1 MRRLENHDG
10 ICLGKYAG
18 RIITMKSDYFSYE
31 LLKEDKKTG
40 ARAGL
45 LHTPH
50 GDIETPIFMPVGTN
64 SAVKMMTNDHLKD
77 TGAQIILG
85 NSYHLS
91 LRPGTKL
98 IKEFGGLHK
107 WMNWDKPI
115 LTDSGGFQVFSLAD
129 LRNISEDGVRF
140 KDAKTGSEYFIN
152 PEISMEIQQDLGAD
166 IAMAFDECAPY
177 PCTYE
182 EAKLAMERTHRW
194 LERCFKAHTRDDQAL
209 FPIVQGAFYDDL
221 RKESARVISTFDA
234 VGYAIG
240 GVSVGEPADVKN
252 HFVGLTAPLLPREKP
267 RYLMGVGTPEDLLD
281 GILRGVDM
289 FDCVL
294 PTRNARHGSF
304 FTSEGRKIIK
314 NKEFERDASPLD
326 SNCNCYACRNH
337 TKAYIRHLYRAG
349 ESTAA
354 ILLSIHNIQ
363 FLIDL
368 VKEARK
374 AILEDRY
381 EEFYNERM
389 KKLFSK

>member
-1 MRRLENHDG
+1 
-10 ICLGKYAG
+10 
-18 RIITMKSDYFSYE
+18 MKSDFFSYE
-31 LLKEDKKTG
+31 LLNEDKKTG

-50 GDIETPIFMPVGTN
+50 GDIETPVFMPVGTN
-64 SAVKMMTNDHLKD
+64 SAVKMLTNDHLKN

-91 LRPGTKL
+91 LRPGNKL
-98 IKEFGGLHK
+98 IKHFGGLHK

-129 LRNISEDGVRF
+129 LRNITEDGVKF

-182 EAKLAMERTHRW
+182 EAKTAMERTHRW

-209 FPIVQGAFYDDL
+209 FPIVQGAFFDDL
-221 RKESARVISTFDA
+221 RQESARVISTFDA

-252 HFVGLTAPLLPREKP
+252 HFVELTAPLLPKFKP

-314 NKEFERDASPLD
+314 NKEFEYDAGPLD
-326 SNCNCYACRNH
+326 KTCTCYACQNH
-337 TKAYIRHLYRAG
+337 TRAYIRHLYRVG
-349 ESTAA
+349 EATAA

-363 FLIDL
+363 FLVNL
-368 VKEARK
+368 AQEARN

-381 EEFYNERM
+381 EEFYRERM
-389 KKLFSK
+389 TKLFSDTINN

>member
-1 MRRLENHDG
+1 
-10 ICLGKYAG
+10 
-18 RIITMKSDYFSYE
+18 MKSDYFSYE
-31 LLKEDKKTG
+31 LLNEDKKTG

-64 SAVKMMTNDHLKD
+64 SAVKMMTGHHLKE

-91 LRPGTKL
+91 LRPGNKL

-107 WMNWDKPI
+107 WMNWDRPI

-129 LRNISEDGVRF
+129 LRNITEDGVKF

-182 EAKLAMERTHRW
+182 EAKSAMERTHRW

-221 RKESARVISTFDA
+221 RKESANVISSFDA

-240 GVSVGEPADVKN
+240 GVSVGEPTDVKN
-252 HFVGLTAPLLPREKP
+252 HFVGLTAPLLPRLKP

-304 FTSEGRKIIK
+304 FTSDGRKIIK
-314 NKEFERDASPLD
+314 NKEFERDANPLD
-326 SNCNCYACRNH
+326 IGCNCYTCQNH

-374 AILEDRY
+374 AILENRY
-381 EEFYNERM
+381 EEFYTERM
-389 KKLFSK
+389 NKLFPNGRQS

>member
-1 MRRLENHDG
+1 MYDGLRL
-10 ICLGKYAG
+10 G
-18 RIITMKSDYFSYE
+18 RYEIMKSDFFSYE
-31 LLKEDKKTG
+31 LLNEDKKTG

-91 LRPGTKL
+91 LRPGNKL

-129 LRNISEDGVRF
+129 LRNITEEGVKF
-140 KDAKTGSEYFIN
+140 KDAKTGTEYFIN
-152 PEISMEIQQDLGAD
+152 PEISMEIQQDLGSD

-182 EAKLAMERTHRW
+182 EAKTAMERTHRW

-252 HFVGLTAPLLPREKP
+252 HFVELTAPLLPRLKP

-304 FTSEGRKIIK
+304 FTHDGRKIIK
-314 NKEFERDASPLD
+314 NKEFEKDPSPLD
-326 SNCNCYACRNH
+326 PECNCYACKNH
-337 TKAYIRHLYRAG
+337 SNNSGRPRH
-349 ESTAA
+349 
-354 ILLSIHNIQ
+354 
-363 FLIDL
+363 
-368 VKEARK
+368 RK
-374 AILEDRY
+374 CYHIELHHQLH
-381 EEFYNERM
+381 
-389 KKLFSK
+389 KTSV

>member
-1 MRRLENHDG
+1 
-10 ICLGKYAG
+10 
-18 RIITMKSDYFSYE
+18 MKSDYFSYE
-31 LLKEDKKTG
+31 LLNEDKKTG

-64 SAVKMMTNDHLKD
+64 SAVKMLTGHHLRE

-91 LRPGTKL
+91 LRPGNKL

-129 LRNISEDGVRF
+129 LRKISEEGMKF
-140 KDAKTGSEYFIN
+140 KDPKTGTSYFIN

-182 EAKLAMERTHRW
+182 EAKSAMERTHRW

-221 RKESARVISTFDA
+221 RQESARVISTFDA

-240 GVSVGEPADVKN
+240 GVSVGEPTDIKN
-252 HFVGLTAPLLPREKP
+252 HFVELTAPLLPRMKP

-304 FTSEGRKIIK
+304 FSNNGRKIIK
-314 NKEFERDASPLD
+314 NKEFEKDASPLD
-326 SNCNCYACRNH
+326 SECNCYACQNH
-337 TKAYIRHLYRAG
+337 SKAYIRHLYRAG
-349 ESTAA
+349 EATAA

-363 FLIDL
+363 FLIEL

-381 EEFYNERM
+381 EEFYREKMTR
-389 KKLFSK
+389 LFPDI

>member
-1 MRRLENHDG
+1 
-10 ICLGKYAG
+10 
-18 RIITMKSDYFSYE
+18 MKSDFFSYE
-31 LLKEDKKTG
+31 LLNEDKKTG

-50 GDIETPIFMPVGTN
+50 GDIETPVFMPVGTN
-64 SAVKMMTNDHLKD
+64 SAVKMLTNDHLKN
-77 TGAQIILG
+77 TGAKIILG

-91 LRPGTKL
+91 LRPGNKL
-98 IKEFGGLHK
+98 IKHFGGLHK

-129 LRNISEDGVRF
+129 LRNITEDGVKF

-182 EAKLAMERTHRW
+182 EAKTAMERTHRW

-209 FPIVQGAFYDDL
+209 FPIVQGAFFDDL
-221 RKESARVISTFDA
+221 RQESARVISTFDA

-252 HFVGLTAPLLPREKP
+252 HFVELTAPLLPKFKP

-314 NKEFERDASPLD
+314 NKEFEYDAGPLD
-326 SNCNCYACRNH
+326 KTCTCYACQNH
-337 TKAYIRHLYRAG
+337 TRAYIRHLYRVG
-349 ESTAA
+349 EATAA

-363 FLIDL
+363 FLVNL
-368 VKEARK
+368 AQEARN

-381 EEFYNERM
+381 EEFYRERM
-389 KKLFSK
+389 TKLFSDTINN

>member
-1 MRRLENHDG
+1 
-10 ICLGKYAG
+10 
-18 RIITMKSDYFSYE
+18 MKSDYFSYE

-64 SAVKMMTNDHLKD
+64 SAVKMLTNNLLKE
-77 TGAQIILG
+77 TGPQIILA

-91 LRPGTKL
+91 LRPGNKL

-129 LRNISEDGVRF
+129 LRNITEDGVKF
-140 KDAKTGSEYFIN
+140 KDAKTGTEYFIN

-177 PCTYE
+177 PCSYE
-182 EAKLAMERTHRW
+182 EAKAAMERTHRW

-221 RKESARVISTFDA
+221 RKESAAVISTFDA

-240 GVSVGEPADVKN
+240 GVSVGEPAEVKN
-252 HFVGLTAPLLPREKP
+252 HFVELTAPLLPRLKP

-281 GILRGVDM
+281 GILRGIDM

-304 FTSEGRKIIK
+304 FTRDGRKIIK
-314 NKEFERDASPLD
+314 NKEFEKDATPLD
-326 SNCNCYACRNH
+326 SECNCYACKNH
-337 TKAYIRHLYRAG
+337 SKAYIRHLFRVG
-349 ESTAA
+349 EATAA

-363 FLIDL
+363 FLLDL
-368 VKEARK
+368 VKDARK

-381 EEFYNERM
+381 EEFYSQRM
-389 KKLFSK
+389 SRLLKY